1 METKELKYLLQMF
14 SLVEIPQE
22 ISTEVEDNTVINTL
36 VTDYS
41 RQEYNF
47 IMKSN
52 ISRDV
57 LASRNFAH
65 TKLLIT
71 YQNIENLEKKSKNRL
86 HDVKRVQIDESLD
99 KDLVSP
105 EYLNS
110 KFRTEESNELVGYN
124 TEEGGSTKVDKNGK
138 KILHNK

>member
-1 METKELKYLLQMF
+1 MTVSTSTHLTILNKVVESNKCPLKI

-22 ISTEVEDNTVINTL
+22 IPTEVEDDTVINIL

-41 RQEYNF
+41 GQEYNF

-52 ISRDV
+52 VPHDI
-57 LASRNFAH
+57 LASRNSAR

-71 YQNIENLEKKSKNRL
+71 HQNIENLEKKSKN
-86 HDVKRVQIDESLD
+86 
-99 KDLVSP
+99 LVSP

-110 KFRTEESNELVGYN
+110 KFRTEESNKLVGCN
-124 TEEGGSTKVDKNGK
+124 TEEGCSIKVDKDGK
-138 KILHNK
+138 KGFACCE